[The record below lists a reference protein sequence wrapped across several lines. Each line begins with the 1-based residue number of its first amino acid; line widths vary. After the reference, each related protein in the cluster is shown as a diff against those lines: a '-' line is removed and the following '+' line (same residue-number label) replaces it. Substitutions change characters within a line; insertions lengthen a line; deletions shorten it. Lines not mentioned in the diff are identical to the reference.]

1 MHQMQTVHV
10 CLLSG
15 SLKQLERKLCDAT
28 ETQKLQAQAWILLRF
43 GTSDQFPS
51 YKCYNLL

>member
-15 SLKQLERKLCDAT
+15 SLERKLCDAT
-28 ETQKLQAQAWILLRF
+28 ETQKLQAQVWMLLRF

-51 YKCYNLL
+51 YKCYDLL